1 MRTSLRP
8 PRLAAPLLAVALAA
22 LSALPASAFLSDDE
36 ARKAIIDLRGRVAAS
51 DDATRAR
58 LAELADK
65 AAATERAN
73 AQLLE
78 QVAAL
83 RKSLLDLN
91 GQLEALRGDLARLRG
106 ADEQFARDL
115 SELQRRQRD
124 VGQVLDDR
132 LRRIEPIRVTV
143 DGRDVMV
150 DPEEKRQFEEAVA
163 TIRGGNFDAA
173 VGALAHFQRRW
184 PGSPYLDQ
192 ARFWQANALYGRRD
206 YKEAIVAYRSFV
218 TAAPE
223 HPRAPEALL
232 ALANSQAEMKDPRA
246 ARRTIEELM
255 KAYPQSEAAQAGK
268 ERLASLR

>member
-1 MRTSLRP
+1 MRAAPRP
-8 PRLAAPLLAVALAA
+8 HRRLAPLVVTALAA
-22 LSALPASAFLSDDE
+22 LIALPASAFLSDDE

-65 AAATERAN
+65 AAASERAN

-91 GQLEALRGDLARLRG
+91 GQLEALRGELARLRG

-115 SELQRRQRD
+115 TEVQRRQRD
-124 VGQVLDDR
+124 LGQALDER
-132 LRRIEPIRVTV
+132 LRRIEPVKVTV
-143 DGRDVMV
+143 DGREVLV
-150 DPEEKRQFEEAVA
+150 DPEERRQFEDAMN
-163 TIRGGNFDAA
+163 TIRAGNFDAA
-173 VGALAHFQRRW
+173 GGQLAQFQRRW
-184 PGSPYLDQ
+184 PASPYADLV
-192 ARFWQANALYGRRD
+192 RFWQANALYARRE
-206 YKEAIVAYRSFV
+206 YKDAVVAFRAFV